1 MSARTSYVAT
11 APARRS
17 SPVFSTWATALL
29 LPLGPAAVAVLRLVL
44 PYYTAG
50 SPEETVAEVGRHPG
64 AQSAVLWLGLVAVLT
79 LVPGVIAAAG
89 ICRAAAPRLTSWA
102 LALAVPGYLALAVML
117 GADQLLWSAHQA
129 GLSASQSA
137 ALFSAAHPTVGIAT
151 GIFVV
156 GHVVGTVLLGIAL
169 VRSGR
174 VPAWAG
180 WATAV
185 SQPLHFVATVFLGS
199 PQVDFVGWSLT
210 AVGMAMVARE
220 LLRSDSSTE
229 PVTPRP

>member
-1 MSARTSYVAT
+1 MSTRTAGVAAAT
-11 APARRS
+11 GRRS
-17 SPVFSTWATALL
+17 SRPFSIWATALL

-50 SPEETVAEVGRHPG
+50 SPEEVVGDVGRHPG
-64 AQSAVLWLGLVAVLT
+64 AQSAVLWLGLVAALT

-89 ICRAAAPRLTSWA
+89 LCRAAAPRLASWA
-102 LALAVPGYLALAVML
+102 LALAVPGYLALAFML
-117 GADQLLWSAHQA
+117 ATDHVLWSAQEA

-137 ALFSAAHPTVGIAT
+137 ALLSAAHPTIGIAM
-151 GIFVV
+151 GVFVI

-180 WATAV
+180 WVVAV
-185 SQPLHFVATVFLGS
+185 SQPLHFVATVILGS
-199 PQVDFVGWSLT
+199 PEVDLVAWSLT

-220 LLRSDSSTE
+220 LLRQASS
-229 PVTPRP
+229 VGLGHRP

>member
-1 MSARTSYVAT
+1 MSTRTSDLAEAT
-11 APARRS
+11 ARRS
-17 SPVFSTWATALL
+17 SPAFSTWATALL

-64 AQSAVLWLGLVAVLT
+64 AQSAVLWLGFIAVFT
-79 LVPGVIAAAG
+79 LVPGVIAAG
-89 ICRAAAPRLTSWA
+89 GLCRATAPRLTSWA
-102 LALAVPGYLALAVML
+102 LGLAVPGYLALAVML
-117 GADQLLWSAHQA
+117 ASDQVLWSAQEA
-129 GLSASQSA
+129 GLSATQSA
-137 ALFSAAHPTVGIAT
+137 ALYSAAHPTIGIAI

-156 GHVVGTVLLGIAL
+156 GHVTGTVLLGIAL

-180 WATAV
+180 WVTAV

-199 PQVDFVGWSLT
+199 PQVDFVAWSLT
-210 AVGMAMVARE
+210 AVGMAVVARE
-220 LLRSDSSTE
+220 QLRQDSSARV
-229 PVTPRP
+229 PVRP